1 MANDFLDNYKKKSE
15 QDMAE
20 IADNT
25 AQAPHVSSAQN
36 SAPQTQQQAPQVQ
49 PSAVP
54 PANGGNSGLSGF
66 VQSTAPTTAP
76 EKQSTAKPTGEGAKT
91 KTSAASTNTAPPQNT
106 APQMNFEQKSGFAP
120 LPQKPQSG
128 GSGNGSRSR
137 RKKFPWGYIIGGAVA
152 LIAVIV
158 LIIALSG
165 GNALPAMVGWSE
177 GDAELWARE
186 NEVLLQVETVH
197 SDEVPAGQII
207 SQTPSEGE
215 EIASGEFVKLV
226 ISAGPDL
233 SIMVP
238 VPDILNM
245 TMQEVEAW
253 AEENRMETVRIT
265 TEESETIPSGE
276 AIRFYVNDNTVLG
289 TEIRRDT
296 PFYVIFSRGQGEGED
311 VKLPNFLT
319 MSLEEA
325 KTFAT
330 ENGIVLSVI
339 EEFSESVAEGS
350 IIRQDIKAE
359 ETVREGDA
367 VKIYVSLGKEIIVP
381 NFFEMSK
388 EEAALKA
395 TQLGITTLVTER
407 YVTPFEEGDL
417 VSQSI
422 SAGAL
427 YETGD
432 IVELVY
438 SLGFK
443 VVVQSFV
450 GKTEPDVRAWVEP
463 YNKLGANIKVNTT
476 YTSSTQPAGTILS
489 QDKID
494 YTMTITD
501 TLNLV
506 VSKGKIVY
514 VPNFISPGM
523 TREEAIAVCEQLNI
537 VPVFVEEVNSSVG
550 TGVVFKQAL
559 SPGVEIAEETTIT
572 LTYNPGQPTVA
583 KVTVPNFVGMTKAEV
598 ENYLVAN
605 NLKLTIDYF
614 EDTTAINNGLV
625 TAQVQNA
632 GDLVD
637 ENSVINLTIGVMP

>member
-1 MANDFLDNYKKKSE
+1 MSNNFLENYKKKSE

-25 AQAPHVSSAQN
+25 SQVPHVASVQS
-36 SAPQTQQQAPQVQ
+36 SAPQAQ

-54 PANGGNSGLSGF
+54 PTNGGGSGLNGF
-66 VQSTAPTTAP
+66 VQGTAQKTAP
-76 EKQSTAKPTGEGAKT
+76 ENQSVVKPTGEGTSTKTPAASAKT
-91 KTSAASTNTAPPQNT
+91 APQQNT

-120 LPQKPQSG
+120 PPQKPQQNG
-128 GSGNGSRSR
+128 GGGSRSR
-137 RKKFPWGYIIGGAVA
+137 RKKFPWGYVIGGVVA
-152 LIAVIV
+152 LVVIIV
-158 LIIALSG
+158 LVLVFSG

-197 SDEVPAGQII
+197 SDDIPAGQII
-207 SQTPSEGE
+207 SQTPAEGE
-215 EIASGEFVKLV
+215 EISSGEFVKLV

-238 VPDILNM
+238 VPDIMNM

-265 TEESETIPSGE
+265 TEESETIPTGE

-289 TEIRRDT
+289 NEIRRDT

-311 VKLPNFLT
+311 VKLPNFLA
-319 MSLEEA
+319 MSLDEA
-325 KTFAT
+325 KAFAT
-330 ENGIVLSVI
+330 ENKIVLSVI
-339 EEFSESVAEGS
+339 EEFSETVAEGN

-359 ETVREGDA
+359 ETIHEGDA

-388 EEAALKA
+388 EEATLVA

-407 YVTPFEEGDL
+407 YVQPFEKDDL

-422 SAGAL
+422 QAGTL

-438 SLGFK
+438 SLGYK

-450 GKTEPDVRAWVEP
+450 GKTEPDVREWITP
-463 YNKLGANIKVNTT
+463 YNEKGASLKVNTT

-494 YTMTITD
+494 YTMIITD

-514 VPNFISPGM
+514 VPNFYGM
-523 TREEAIAVCEQLNI
+523 TREEAIALCDQLNI
-537 VPVFVEEVNSSVG
+537 VPVFVEAASTAVG
-550 TGVVFKQAL
+550 TGVVYGQAL
-559 SPGVEIAEETTIT
+559 AQGTEIAEETTIT
-572 LTYNPGQPTVA
+572 LTYNPGQPTI
-583 KVTVPNFVGMTKAEV
+583 KVHNFLNMTKAEITALGYDKGFVISYV
-598 ENYLVAN
+598 ETNTLPSPAPVPAPASN
-605 NLKLTIDYF
+605 TVISQTVPATTSVPFNTEIILTIYV
-614 EDTTAINNGLV
+614 APV
-625 TAQVQNA
+625 
-632 GDLVD
+632 
-637 ENSVINLTIGVMP
+637 P